1 MYIPPPKKKTSQKKK
16 SNQHLTGFTDIFET
30 TDNNKTGETER
41 ERENRKK

>member
-1 MYIPPPKKKTSQKKK
+1 MYIQKKK
-16 SNQHLTGFTDIFET
+16 DFTRKKNPNQQLTGFTDIFDT